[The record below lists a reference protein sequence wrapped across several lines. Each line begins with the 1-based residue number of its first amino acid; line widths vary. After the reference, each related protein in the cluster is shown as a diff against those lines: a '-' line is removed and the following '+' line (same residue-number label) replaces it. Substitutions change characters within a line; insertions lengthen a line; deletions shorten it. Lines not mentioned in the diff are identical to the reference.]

1 MEYIKNLELV
11 ESIRWVG
18 KEGLGQLKD
27 FWLEGLLR
35 KEMSLRVKREMC
47 VCVCVFKVNESRDH
61 VDLELC
67 MGYHIGDT
75 QQTAV

>member
-47 VCVCVFKVNESRDH
+47 VCLCV
-61 VDLELC
+61 
-67 MGYHIGDT
+67 
-75 QQTAV
+75 

>member
-18 KEGLGQLKD
+18 KEGLRQLKD

-35 KEMSLRVKREMC
+35 KEMSLRVKREKEYMPSLC
-47 VCVCVFKVNESRDH
+47 VEEAAIIERKFWLTTNRAKW
-61 VDLELC
+61 
-67 MGYHIGDT
+67 
-75 QQTAV
+75 